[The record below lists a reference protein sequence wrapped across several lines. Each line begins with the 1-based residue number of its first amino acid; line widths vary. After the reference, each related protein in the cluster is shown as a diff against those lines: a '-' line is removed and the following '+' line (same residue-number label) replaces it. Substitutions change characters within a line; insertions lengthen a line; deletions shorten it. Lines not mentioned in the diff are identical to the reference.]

1 MLKINNLL
9 TRLTLLS
16 TIVLISGCAT
26 TMPIAQESGKADA
39 AYLLISSSG
48 KNVNKP
54 VIVTIDNITSFE
66 AKPIKRKHI
75 TEKGISYQ
83 IKPGK
88 RHVKITRQNTS
99 LYEGTVFINQQ
110 ETKIIQIP

>member
-1 MLKINNLL
+1 MLKINKLL
-9 TRLTLLS
+9 ARLTLLA
-16 TIVLISGCAT
+16 TMTLISGCAT
-26 TMPIAQESGKADA
+26 TMPIAQESGKTDS

-88 RHVKITRQNTS
+88 RHIKITHQNS
-99 LYEGTVFINQQ
+99 ALFEGTVFINQQ